1 MHPFLLYY
9 NYNEALHYNA
19 FITRKLPSPS
29 HTQENLRHLL
39 QLKAKGANTIC
50 TVRTRTQS
58 LIILVPCD
66 FNPKQY

>member
-29 HTQENLRHLL
+29 HAQENLRHLL
-39 QLKAKGANTIC
+39 QLKAKGANTIMHRQDTD
-50 TVRTRTQS
+50 TVFDHTGAM
-58 LIILVPCD
+58 
-66 FNPKQY
+66 